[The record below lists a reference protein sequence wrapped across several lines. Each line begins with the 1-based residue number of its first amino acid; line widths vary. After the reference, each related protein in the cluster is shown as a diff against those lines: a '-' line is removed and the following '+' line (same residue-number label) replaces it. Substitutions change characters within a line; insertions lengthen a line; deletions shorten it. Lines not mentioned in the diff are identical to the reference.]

1 LGRHCAVSGKV
12 TRQIEEKDL
21 RIFLFIAV
29 LLGVAAYVMLMRRK
43 RAKRRAAQVRAA
55 RARARKPAVPFVS
68 ASLRGVTTQE
78 PPRAS
83 VPTSGT
89 SDRAA

>member
-1 LGRHCAVSGKV
+1 MPSVKESHSSKRGKKEV
-12 TRQIEEKDL
+12 RV
-21 RIFLFIAV
+21 FLLIAV
-29 LLGVAAYVMLMRRK
+29 LLGVAAGLMLFRRRK
-43 RAKRRAAQVRAA
+43 LARRREAQIRAA

-78 PPRAS
+78 PPRAAHA
-83 VPTSGT
+83 SGT

>member
-1 LGRHCAVSGKV
+1 V
-12 TRQIEEKDL
+12 
-21 RIFLFIAV
+21 RIFLLFAV
-29 LLGVAAYVMLMRRK
+29 LLGVAAYLVLIRRK
-43 RAKRRAAQVRAA
+43 RAKRREAQIRAA

-83 VPTSGT
+83 VQASGT